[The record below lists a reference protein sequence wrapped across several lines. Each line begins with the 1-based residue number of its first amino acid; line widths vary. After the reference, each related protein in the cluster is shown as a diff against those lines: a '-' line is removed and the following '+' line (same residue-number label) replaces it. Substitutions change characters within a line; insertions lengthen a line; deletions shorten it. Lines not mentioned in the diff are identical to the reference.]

1 MPTGQ
6 TIAVKRIYAPPDDGD
21 GARFLV
27 DRLWPRGVSK
37 EKAGLTAW
45 LKALAPS
52 DALRDQFHH
61 AAAQSDAAWQAF
73 RDAYFAALDAGGDE
87 VAAALAEIDAAAK
100 KGPVTLLF
108 AAKDEAHN
116 NAVALREWLE
126 RR

>member
-1 MPTGQ
+1 MRRPT
-6 TIAVKRIYAPPDDGD
+6 TAT
-21 GARFLV
+21 ARASWSIGSG
-27 DRLWPRGVSK
+27 RAASK

-45 LKALAPS
+45 LRALAPS
-52 DALRDQFHH
+52 DALRERFHH
-61 AAAQSDAAWQAF
+61 AAAQSETAWHAF

-87 VAAALAEIDAAAK
+87 MAVALAEIDAAAE